1 VICGAETVAKIGE
14 AQFEQ
19 AVLLEFPLQTA
30 VVALQVFLGMGKPST
45 GNVDEKVLVWGA
57 GGAVGT
63 YAVQYAKSVG
73 YTVIVTASPRDT
85 ERKKSI
91 GASEVLD
98 YKAPDT
104 LERLRALG
112 PYKYLITASGD
123 PTSQKTIASLL
134 QPEGGTFASVLGGDF
149 ELPANVKRVYAAFSQ
164 AAQSKENAE
173 FRTWWYRN
181 YVPKVLND
189 GSIQPV
195 SFIKRS
201 GGLAALQEASKDV
214 ADGRVRGKIVINPQ
228 EG

>member
-1 VICGAETVAKIGE
+1 
-14 AQFEQ
+14 
-19 AVLLEFPLQTA
+19 
-30 VVALQVFLGMGKPST
+30 MGKPNT
-45 GNVDEKVLVWGA
+45 GNADEKVLVWGA

-73 YTVIVTASPRDT
+73 HTIIVTASPRDT
-85 ERKKSI
+85 ERQKSI

-123 PTSQKTIASLL
+123 PASQKALASLL
-134 QPEGGTFASVLGGDF
+134 QPKGGSYASVLGGDF
-149 ELPANVKRVYAAFSQ
+149 ELPANVKRAYAAFSQ
-164 AAQSKENAE
+164 AAQSDENAE
-173 FRTWWYRN
+173 FRTWWYRE
-181 YVPKVLND
+181 YIPQVLNE
-189 GSIQPV
+189 GLVQPV
-195 SFIKRS
+195 SFTKRG

-214 ADGRVRGKIVINPQ
+214 VDGKVRGKIVVNLQ